1 MVSLIDLKPVRRC
14 GRCSH
19 LIPKEQKYCP
29 YCNGDVKSAPHS
41 EYPSQ
46 QTSPAKPREPMSP
59 ETKKKILIGGGV
71 AAAIIVVL
79 VIFNMVQGMFR
90 LDKSI
95 YEPLDKSD
103 IAALEKD
110 DPQFGE
116 FYEQCQ
122 LIIQTMNTA
131 EFRKKYGEITY
142 KQLREYLNYYGNKA
156 YSDEVLDEEKK
167 NYEKEI
173 YIPIK
178 PKVDALVEKWNKFVE
193 DNDVNKYLQI
203 NAKYSKGQSGWET
216 VPTFYFICKM
226 PKGKLSDCSVT
237 ISLIEKSSGM
247 QPYGAE
253 FNTNLSDLLNCN
265 SQANAFYWRYSWR
278 DGFWNDYEMHMV
290 INSVT
295 LANGKTIKADAA
307 NEVPEPIKEYIDTK
321 DKEVEFAIIKDFID
335 ENYPSENEYAMNKL
349 SEKLKDLDPLCYELL
364 TKVSNAS
371 DKMIMLNSFD
381 DF

>member
-1 MVSLIDLKPVRRC
+1 
-14 GRCSH
+14 
-19 LIPKEQKYCP
+19 
-29 YCNGDVKSAPHS
+29 
-41 EYPSQ
+41 
-46 QTSPAKPREPMSP
+46 
-59 ETKKKILIGGGV
+59 
-71 AAAIIVVL
+71 
-79 VIFNMVQGMFR
+79 
-90 LDKSI
+90 
-95 YEPLDKSD
+95 
-103 IAALEKD
+103 
-110 DPQFGE
+110 
-116 FYEQCQ
+116 
-122 LIIQTMNTA
+122 
-131 EFRKKYGEITY
+131 
-142 KQLREYLNYYGNKA
+142 
-156 YSDEVLDEEKK
+156 
-167 NYEKEI
+167 
-173 YIPIK
+173 
-178 PKVDALVEKWNKFVE
+178 
-193 DNDVNKYLQI
+193 
-203 NAKYSKGQSGWET
+203 
-216 VPTFYFICKM
+216 
-226 PKGKLSDCSVT
+226 
-237 ISLIEKSSGM
+237 M

-371 DKMIMLNSFD
+371 GKMIMLNSFD